1 MRRSFLVVLLII
13 LSANLT
19 FSFEKNRK
27 ENKMKL
33 NAGIITNKLAETKDF
48 YVNKIGFEI
57 TFESE
62 WFLLLNTPGGTSSIA
77 FMLPNHPTQKPIF
90 QSEYGGK
97 GVFIT
102 VEVEN
107 VDEEYERIK
116 NLGIP
121 IEVEIRDEEWGDRHF
136 AVVDPNGIGI
146 DFVTNKLYD

>member
-1 MRRSFLVVLLII
+1 MGKVFFLILVFVLNVLII
-13 LSANLT
+13 N
-19 FSFEKNRK
+19 SFEQNRK
-27 ENKMKL
+27 EQKMKL
-33 NAGIITNKLAETKDF
+33 NAGIITSKLAETKDF

-62 WFLLLNTPGGTSSIA
+62 WFLLLNTPGGASSIG
-77 FMLPNHPTQKPIF
+77 FMLPNHPSQKPIF
-90 QSEYGGK
+90 QSEFGGK

-107 VDEEYERIK
+107 VDAEYERIK
-116 NLGIP
+116 KLGIP

-136 AVVDPNGIGI
+136 AVVDPNGIGV